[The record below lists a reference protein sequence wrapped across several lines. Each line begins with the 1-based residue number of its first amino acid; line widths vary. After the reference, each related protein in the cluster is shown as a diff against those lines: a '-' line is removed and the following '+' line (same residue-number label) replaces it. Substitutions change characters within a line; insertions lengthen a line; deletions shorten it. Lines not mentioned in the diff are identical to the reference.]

1 MLFTTPEKNAR
12 SKTNTRMHEEGSR
25 PKMELGQ
32 LDQQEECRKKG
43 RRHFLG
49 GEKLRL
55 QPEPLQPELGP
66 NSKASSFRVSGLL
79 VQPFFWLGL
88 LDLAHA
94 ASSLPAG
101 TVIP

>member
-49 GEKLRL
+49 GENCDCNLNRCNLSSVPTARLRR
-55 QPEPLQPELGP
+55 LG
-66 NSKASSFRVSGLL
+66 FRVCWFSHSSGL
-79 VQPFFWLGL
+79 
-88 LDLAHA
+88 AC
-94 ASSLPAG
+94 
-101 TVIP
+101 